1 MQLPFVHISRER
13 METREMILKNR
24 EIVVYELFNG
34 WPQMSGYHVFTV
46 LIDAIFSK
54 RILKAHT
61 CLQIHNS
68 HQGIFSKINSNIK
81 LALHNA

>member
-1 MQLPFVHISRER
+1 MQLPFVHISREW
-13 METREMILKNR
+13 METREMILKKNR

-34 WPQMSGYHVFTV
+34 WAQMLGDHVFTV
-46 LIDAIFSK
+46 LIDAIFSN

-68 HQGIFSKINSNIK
+68 H
-81 LALHNA
+81 